1 VRILITGLTPQQC
14 GNGTRHGYRAV
25 VDLYAAALRWA
36 GHTVD
41 HRAWTPGDDLTQY
54 DAAIIGIVP
63 FNSIA
68 ARHVYVVCDVIG
80 RARQSGCGL
89 VFMVDDWNFMTLR
102 TSVRSINKD
111 TQRLFTTIKGRTYR
125 EWAETPDGR
134 AMIDLVMN
142 AMDTRPWP
150 ATLFPA
156 FSWGD
161 HSRFKLHGAAEIPA
175 REIVALDPTV
185 FADPYELVKAV
196 PDERK
201 RSWVMGTLSNQQPW
215 IAKLGLTWD
224 VNYVGAKAS
233 KAERSV
239 KESELIQMYAESW
252 GVLSAPYK
260 RILGTGWWR
269 NRFVYA
275 ARAGAVLMCD
285 PAEAPQLGPA
295 YQLDHAVEILSN
307 DELTELAVAQA
318 DALRAHVWPA
328 DQLVS
333 ELERVLTGSRDD
345 I

>member
-1 VRILITGLTPQQC
+1 MRILITGLTPQQC

-41 HRAWTPGDDLTQY
+41 HRAWEPGDDLTQY

-125 EWAETPDGR
+125 EWAETTDGR
-134 AMIDLVMN
+134 ALIDLVMN

-161 HSRFKLHGAAEIPA
+161 HSKFKLHGAAKIPS

-185 FADPYELVKAV
+185 FADPYELVKAT
-196 PDERK
+196 PDQRK

-215 IAKLGLTWD
+215 IEKLGLTWD

-239 KESELIQMYAESW
+239 KESELVQMYAESW

-275 ARAGAVLMCD
+275 ARAGAVMLCD
-285 PAEAPQLGPA
+285 PDEVPFDA
-295 YQLDHAVEILSN
+295 YLVDTAVESWPTTALN
-307 DELTELAVAQA
+307 QLATDQA
-318 DALRAHVWPA
+318 DALRQHVWPA

-345 I
+345 L